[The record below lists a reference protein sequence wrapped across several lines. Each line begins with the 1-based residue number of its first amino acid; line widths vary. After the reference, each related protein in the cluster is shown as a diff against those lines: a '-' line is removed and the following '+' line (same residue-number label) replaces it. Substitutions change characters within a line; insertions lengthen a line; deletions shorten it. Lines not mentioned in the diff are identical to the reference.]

1 MRGNKRLIQG
11 MTAAGA
17 AGVIACS
24 VAFSQPQIMR
34 TEGTIQMAQY
44 RSAGIMAVSSTGK
57 ISIEKHEA
65 GSTAGA
71 WVLWLML
78 RL

>member
-65 GSTAGA
+65 GSGFTGSGSCT
-71 WVLWLML
+71 
-78 RL
+78 